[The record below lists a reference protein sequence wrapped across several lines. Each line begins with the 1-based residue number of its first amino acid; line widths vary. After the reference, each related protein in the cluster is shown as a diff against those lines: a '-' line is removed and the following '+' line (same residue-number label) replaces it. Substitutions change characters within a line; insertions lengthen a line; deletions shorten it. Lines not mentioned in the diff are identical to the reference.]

1 MAYLG
6 SPKATLEVINKYGFA
21 FQKRLGQN
29 FLIDSN
35 ILENI
40 VSAANITMSSRTI
53 TIKYMQR

>member
-21 FQKRLGQN
+21 FQKRFGQN

-40 VSAANITMSSRTI
+40 VSAANIT
-53 TIKYMQR
+53 KEDLY